1 MINRG
6 SEWARWDL
14 HVHTKGTAKNDQFTS
29 SSIEDFFQIFFLKAI
44 ENNIKVIGITDYFD
58 FDIFR
63 KLFNIKK
70 IFT

>member
-29 SSIEDFFQIFFLKAI
+29 SSIDEFFQIFFLRAI
-44 ENNIKVIGITDYFD
+44 ENEIKGQSKT
-58 FDIFR
+58 
-63 KLFNIKK
+63 
-70 IFT
+70 